1 MFMCMHANVG
11 VYVGAGG
18 VSVYVVLEIDI
29 HEDVQRPGQLWPCYL
44 LQPGVPEADSAPDLS
59 SLCQGRR

>member
-29 HEDVQRPGQLWPCYL
+29 Q
-44 LQPGVPEADSAPDLS
+44 ALS
-59 SLCQGRR
+59 ILVWEKFCLFFNQK